1 MEAPSERPGY
11 LRGLRPESGIRYHR
25 AGKLPSRSLADDC
38 RRRNDLDSIQ
48 SDLCKKSVVCI
59 GQMDYNHAM
68 ITIEF
73 DPSVEERLKQLATAR
88 GQDPSQLA
96 QRVIEEYLD

>member
-1 MEAPSERPGY
+1 
-11 LRGLRPESGIRYHR
+11 
-25 AGKLPSRSLADDC
+25 
-38 RRRNDLDSIQ
+38 
-48 SDLCKKSVVCI
+48 
-59 GQMDYNHAM
+59 MDYNHAM

-96 QRVIEEYLD
+96 QRVIEEYLDLQGWAQDSAEDWAAASSALAAEVLPEEVWSDEDFDHGSR